1 MSNYDRNAY
10 AQFGGVARAGTAEY
24 DLGLRSYML
33 GIYNYMT
40 LALAISAMVAWG
52 VAALSVTGDASAA
65 VAKFGANTYLTSFGY
80 ALFASPLKWV
90 VMLAPLAFVFFLSFR
105 FDRMSQGALT
115 GTFLAFAATMGLSM
129 GAIFLVYTTA
139 SIVQAL
145 FITTAAFGALSLYG
159 YTTKR
164 SLSAMGSFLIMG
176 LFGVIIAGL
185 ANLFFQ
191 SSAFQL
197 AINVVSILIFA
208 GLTAWDTQRLKEE
221 YDVVAGDAAL
231 MQKASVMGA
240 LSLYLNFINMFQ
252 LILSFVG
259 NRNE

>member
-1 MSNYDRNAY
+1 MS
-10 AQFGGVARAGTAEY
+10 Q
-24 DLGLRSYML
+24 S
-33 GIYNYMT
+33 
-40 LALAISAMVAWG
+40 
-52 VAALSVTGDASAA
+52 
-65 VAKFGANTYLTSFGY
+65 
-80 ALFASPLKWV
+80 ALF
-90 VMLAPLAFVFFLSFR
+90 
-105 FDRMSQGALT
+105 

-129 GAIFLVYTTA
+129 GSIFLVYTTA

-176 LFGVIIAGL
+176 LFGVILAGL

-191 SSAFQL
+191 SSVFQL
-197 AINVVSILIFA
+197 AINVVAILIFA

>member
-1 MSNYDRNAY
+1 MSNFDRNAY
-10 AQFGGVARAGTAEY
+10 AQFGGAARAGTAEY

-40 LALAISAMVAWG
+40 LALAVSALIAWG
-52 VAALSVTGDASAA
+52 VASMSVTPDASAA
-65 VAKFGANTYLTSFGY
+65 AAKFGANTYLTSFGY

-105 FDRMSQGALT
+105 FDRLSFTALF
-115 GTFLAFAATMGLSM
+115 GTFIAFAATMGLSM

-176 LFGVIIAGL
+176 LFGVIIASL

-191 SSAFQL
+191 SSLFQFVL
-197 AINVVSILIFA
+197 NIVALLVFA

-221 YDVVAGDAAL
+221 YDVVAGDTAL

-252 LILSFVG
+252 LILSLVG

>member
-1 MSNYDRNAY
+1 
-10 AQFGGVARAGTAEY
+10 
-24 DLGLRSYML
+24 
-33 GIYNYMT
+33 
-40 LALAISAMVAWG
+40 
-52 VAALSVTGDASAA
+52 
-65 VAKFGANTYLTSFGY
+65 
-80 ALFASPLKWV
+80 
-90 VMLAPLAFVFFLSFR
+90 
-105 FDRMSQGALT
+105 
-115 GTFLAFAATMGLSM
+115 
-129 GAIFLVYTTA
+129 
-139 SIVQAL
+139 
-145 FITTAAFGALSLYG
+145 
-159 YTTKR
+159 
-164 SLSAMGSFLIMG
+164 MGSFLIMG

-191 SSAFQL
+191 SSVFQL

-259 NRNE
+259 NRND

>member
-1 MSNYDRNAY
+1 MSNFDRNAY
-10 AQFGGVARAGTAEY
+10 AQFGGAARAGTAEY

-40 LALAISAMVAWG
+40 LALAVSALIAWG
-52 VAALSVTGDASAA
+52 VASMSVTPDASAA
-65 VAKFGANTYLTSFGY
+65 AAKFGANTYLTSFGY

-105 FDRMSQGALT
+105 FDRLSFTALF
-115 GTFLAFAATMGLSM
+115 GTFIAFAATMGLSM

-145 FITTAAFGALSLYG
+145 FITTASFGALSLYG

-176 LFGVIIAGL
+176 LFGVILAGL

-197 AINVVSILIFA
+197 AINVVALLIFA

-221 YDVVAGDAAL
+221 YDVVAGEAAL
-231 MQKASVMGA
+231 MGKATVMGA

>member
-1 MSNYDRNAY
+1 MSNFDRNAY
-10 AQFGGVARAGTAEY
+10 AQFGGAARAGTAEY

-40 LALAISAMVAWG
+40 LALAVSALIAWG
-52 VAALSVTGDASAA
+52 VASMSVTPDASAA
-65 VAKFGANTYLTSFGY
+65 AAKFGANTYLTSFGY

-105 FDRMSQGALT
+105 FDRLSFTALF
-115 GTFLAFAATMGLSM
+115 GTFIAFAATMGLSM

-176 LFGVIIAGL
+176 LFGVILAGL

-191 SSAFQL
+191 SSVFQL
-197 AINVVSILIFA
+197 AINVVAILIFA

>member
-1 MSNYDRNAY
+1 MSNFDRNAY
-10 AQFGGVARAGTAEY
+10 AQFGGAARAGTAEY

-40 LALAISAMVAWG
+40 LALAVSALIAWG
-52 VAALSVTGDASAA
+52 VASLSVTPDASAA
-65 VAKFGANTYLTSFGY
+65 AAKFGANTYLTSFGY

-105 FDRMSQGALT
+105 FDRLSFTALF
-115 GTFLAFAATMGLSM
+115 GTFIAFAATMGLSM

-176 LFGVIIAGL
+176 LFGVILAGL

-191 SSAFQL
+191 SSVFQL
-197 AINVVSILIFA
+197 AINVVAILIFA